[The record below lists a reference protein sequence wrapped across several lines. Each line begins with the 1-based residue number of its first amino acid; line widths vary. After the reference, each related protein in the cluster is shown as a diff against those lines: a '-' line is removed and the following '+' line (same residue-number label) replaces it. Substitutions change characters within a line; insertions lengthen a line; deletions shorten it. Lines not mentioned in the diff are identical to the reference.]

1 MSEDPLSERV
11 SAENDPP
18 SGGQQLE
25 KERIEILRRVEA
37 WLEIPML
44 VLGFAWLLLLV
55 IEFTRGLTP
64 FLETLGVVIW
74 IIFILDFL
82 VKFILAPR
90 KQVFL
95 KRNWLTEIA
104 LLVPAL
110 RVFRIFRVFRVL
122 RAARAVRGLR
132 LVRFVTSLNRGMK
145 ALGASLGRRGF
156 GYVVAVTLLV
166 VVSGAAGMYA
176 LEDDVEGGFENYGE
190 ALWWTAMLL
199 TSIGSEYWPQTP
211 EGRVLCVLLSVYGFA
226 VFGYITAT
234 LATFFIGRDAD
245 RDDAELAG
253 AREIRALHAE
263 ILALRAEMRNPRNDG
278 KENA

>member
-1 MSEDPLSERV
+1 MTEDPAKR
-11 SAENDPP
+11 AESP
-18 SGGQQLE
+18 SGEQQLE
-25 KERIEILRRVEA
+25 NERLEILRRAEE

-64 FLETLGVVIW
+64 FLETLGLVIW

-82 VKFILAPR
+82 VKFTLAPR
-90 KQVFL
+90 KLVFL
-95 KRNWLTEIA
+95 KSNWLTEVSLI
-104 LLVPAL
+104 VPAL

-145 ALGASLGRRGF
+145 AMGASLGRRGF
-156 GYVVAVTLLV
+156 GYVIAVTLMV
-166 VVSGAAGMYA
+166 VVSGAAGMFA
-176 LEDDVEGGFENYGE
+176 LENDVEGGFGTYGD

-199 TSIGSEYWPQTP
+199 TSIGSEYWPQTA
-211 EGRVLCVLLSVYGFA
+211 EGRVLCVVLSVYGFA
-226 VFGYITAT
+226 FFGYITAT

-245 RDDAELAG
+245 HGDAELAG
-253 AREIRALHAE
+253 ARDVRALHAE
-263 ILALRAEMRNPRNDG
+263 ILALRTELERSRNDG
-278 KENA
+278 KVNT